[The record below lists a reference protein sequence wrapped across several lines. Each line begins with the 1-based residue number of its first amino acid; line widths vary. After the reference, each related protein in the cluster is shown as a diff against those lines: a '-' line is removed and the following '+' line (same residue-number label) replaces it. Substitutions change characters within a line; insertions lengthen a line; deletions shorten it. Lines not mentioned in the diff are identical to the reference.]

1 MAEERYYASLEEKIR
16 EEYED
21 AIADSATALSQSNT
35 AIEGSVT
42 SLRGEL
48 TSNKIYEEVVNLE
61 SLETGNGVLDTFT
74 FPGVSIYLTDSEM
87 IVHDKEVKERNVEY
101 IAVPE
106 AGSVVF
112 QAGYIPLSGKVYITC
127 KKPYDWNPA

>member
-21 AIADSATALSQSNT
+21 AIAEIAEGA
-35 AIEGSVT
+35 EGSVT